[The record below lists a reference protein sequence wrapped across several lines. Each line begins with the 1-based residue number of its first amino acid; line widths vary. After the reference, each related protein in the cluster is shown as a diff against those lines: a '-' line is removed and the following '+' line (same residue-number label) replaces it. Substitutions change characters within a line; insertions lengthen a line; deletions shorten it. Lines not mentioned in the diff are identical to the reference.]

1 MTEPMN
7 DVIAR
12 YALTDRAENLSARAE
27 GIAVGLT
34 VGSWTDLPRATQERV
49 EPFRGRIEEI
59 RTVEAIDG
67 HRVRAEIAI
76 RYPMI
81 NLTDQIAALLTTVFG
96 KLSMDGEIRLVD
108 LTLPSAYLAQF
119 QGAKFGVRGLRD
131 RLSVYDRPLVMSIF
145 KTCVGQTLDELG
157 MHFREQALGGVD
169 LIKDD
174 EIFFHEAVPPYVR
187 VKRYR
192 EEGLRI
198 EQETGRR
205 PRYAVNLTGPVF
217 ELKERAKRLQEAG
230 ADLFLFNVFTYG
242 LDVMRELTSD
252 RDIQIPF
259 MAHPAFAGALYASER
274 HGIAAHVLLGDLLRM
289 AGADIAIFPSPFGS
303 VKLHRKESAELI
315 ARLRAPGPFAKVMP
329 APSAGIHPGMVPL
342 LMETYGKDVIVNAG
356 GGIHGHPA
364 GATAGGKAFYQAIE
378 AVLRGVPLSEAAASH
393 EELSDALA
401 KWGEVRG

>member
-1 MTEPMN
+1 MEQQN

-12 YALTDRAENLSARAE
+12 YALIDREKNLSARAE

-59 RTVEAIDG
+59 RTLDVIDEN
-67 HRVRAEIAI
+67 RVRAEIAI

-108 LTLPSAYLAQF
+108 LTLPSAYQAKF
-119 QGAKFGVRGLRD
+119 QGAKFGVRGLRE

-145 KTCVGQTLDELG
+145 KTCVGQTLDELAF
-157 MHFREQALGGVD
+157 HFREQAQGGVD

-174 EIFFHEAVPPYVR
+174 EIFFHEAVPPQVR

-192 EEGLRI
+192 EEGLRL

-217 ELKERAKRLQEAG
+217 QLKERAKRLQEVG
-230 ADLFLFNVFTYG
+230 ADLFLFNVFAYG
-242 LDVMRELTSD
+242 LDVLRELTSD
-252 RDIQIPF
+252 SDIQVPF
-259 MAHPAFAGALYASER
+259 MAHPALAGAFYASAH
-274 HGIAAHVLLGDLLRM
+274 HGIAAHVLLGDLLRL

-303 VKLHRKESAELI
+303 VRLAREESALLTE
-315 ARLRAPGPFAKVMP
+315 RLRAPGPFAPLMP

-342 LMETYGKDVIVNAG
+342 LVAEYGEDVIVNAG
-356 GGIHGHPA
+356 GGIHGHPR
-364 GATAGGKAFYQAIE
+364 GAAAGGKAIYQALD
-378 AVLRGVPLSEAAASH
+378 AVRSGVPLNVAAETHMELYEA
-393 EELSDALA
+393 LV
-401 KWGEVRG
+401 KWGAARV